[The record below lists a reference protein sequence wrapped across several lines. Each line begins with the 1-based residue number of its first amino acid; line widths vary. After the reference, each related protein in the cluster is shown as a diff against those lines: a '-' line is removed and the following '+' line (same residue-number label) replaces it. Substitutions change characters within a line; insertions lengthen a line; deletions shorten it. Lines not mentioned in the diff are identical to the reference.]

1 MEKGSHM
8 NSPTKKKIMNKI
20 KLKHLFLLLSTESN
34 LFFVCVFWFADG
46 RFYFKYFNGLLKK
59 TIIFINLNW
68 SLQAMQLYLTLQ
80 LLLFSPFS
88 TICHAKNLS
97 ATFIAFWLGYCP
109 HEYSS
114 NFAVSR
120 SLMVTC
126 KRPDLL
132 EVLTTFMMEIILSTP
147 AVEIPMVIVNK
158 RKVLIS
164 VRPNITTH
172 SNCFRCSFQAFKR
185 WRNIWLCSLQHY
197 GEETCD
203 LGVWHN
209 ENFHNKQI
217 KRQANFVVMNK
228 WKESSDGVTWKQV

>member
-1 MEKGSHM
+1 
-8 NSPTKKKIMNKI
+8 
-20 KLKHLFLLLSTESN
+20 
-34 LFFVCVFWFADG
+34 
-46 RFYFKYFNGLLKK
+46 
-59 TIIFINLNW
+59 
-68 SLQAMQLYLTLQ
+68 
-80 LLLFSPFS
+80 
-88 TICHAKNLS
+88 
-97 ATFIAFWLGYCP
+97 
-109 HEYSS
+109 
-114 NFAVSR
+114 
-120 SLMVTC
+120 MVTC

-203 LGVWHN
+203 LGVWHD
-209 ENFHNKQI
+209 ENFTTNKETS
-217 KRQANFVVMNK
+217 KFVVMNNK
-228 WKESSDGVTWKQV
+228 WKESSDGVDENKYVWYHISFVTILYGSRQLHLRKRSLYYHVISFWVEGIILFFRFHHTFFF